1 MAWSTRKEGHKQ
13 QHSSSRRRRTSSSS
27 VDLAGGLLFIAALS
41 LLVSLGEQCA
51 VGLTTP
57 GRTWPVGDIAVEHGK
72 PLNITCVLNETF
84 IARNFPGKTSADLV
98 FFKGQHEVDSQY
110 IHVLNETSIMLN
122 ITNPPPEN
130 EMYYCKLRLDKR
142 IYHKE
147 YEAVCLNKVA
157 VGFKPRKPKN
167 FNCYSMNWENLTCS
181 WDPPENFVDTTYQI
195 TFKLPGRAAS
205 RKLYPCPEPA
215 KDEVRLNRNSCTW
228 KPKTNPIYRQPYEFY
243 TFYINGTNVLG
254 TWNGSYKFHH
264 FAHVIPARPSNLTV
278 VNKTLNSAMLYWSV
292 AYPMQ
297 NFPPGLHHRI
307 AHQSQWED
315 RDSWQNID
323 INDEPHNPN
332 RYYNLTGLKY
342 ANSIYDVRVYVKSA
356 VAEGDDMWSNFS
368 GITFRTPATVPGQP
382 PITDLGSF
390 EVTDGNNASR
400 DIYLYWQSIPAYLE
414 NGDHFRY
421 QVINVMENKRKVHL
435 VPNETTRTYAKFRG
449 LSMNNNYNFEIVST
463 NDVGAL
469 EIPANIFVPS
479 KENLPKEPVAFTKIA
494 FDDGLYELSWKPPVS
509 GLADINNYT
518 IFWCE
523 NDRDRPYQC
532 QGYLDWKHVPSD
544 TLIHN
549 VTVPDPKRVY
559 QFAISAN
566 TDHGSSGMMWA
577 SCTVIHNKVVGKMK
591 TVWINRVESEA
602 IEVGWKLDCSDRI
615 GIVDGFRIYYC
626 PITSPYNLTCRSP
639 KMNKTVDNNVNSIGG
654 RIAELKPYTTYMIS
668 VAVIT
673 KNGEGHA
680 SDPLYNTTY
689 EARPESPRNVNVT
702 RVTNTSMTVEW
713 EDPVHMNGVLRY
725 YIVHYNDLFVKAGRA
740 KTFNLTGLL
749 PYKQYSVQ
757 VSACTVSCSN
767 VTATTPVEV
776 MTDIG
781 VPDQIIPPTVRFV
794 NSSQVR
800 IKWSVPSHAAG
811 PSNFYQIK
819 GVDDKI
825 FTTTEQEALLS
836 IPDCKSDTDERLY
849 KFQVRAVNKKPD
861 GEYLYGNW
869 SEAGEGNCYNG
880 GLSFT
885 VMVIIYV
892 VGIVC
897 GIALMY
903 LLAYGSRKAWK
914 KYKHMQDVDITLPPG
929 LAHELAP
936 DVKLLNK
943 GEQKQRPL
951 PPRPSSANASTG
963 QESPSASLNSEE
975 THMSNDS
982 GNDEVP
988 ILNPKKMAIKS
999 EKNASDKWDSPH
1011 LRQRNVSNASKPGSV
1026 DTLNKRDWD
1035 VYSGKTI
1042 KSSNETLQ
1050 TTVSPSQADTLSL
1063 TKSSPDMSEGVYPK
1077 LNGSSTSDYIS
1088 MPRSTEML
1096 NGHIS
1101 MISPTMGLPPY
1112 CAVGMIPKS
1121 LTNKSMNGKNEETL
1135 GVAVPYVQV
1144 GLMDTFTGDLSSIHE
1159 IKSETK
1165 SFKNIFYESRVERS
1179 AVLSFWRAGE
1189 RLAPISHRIQS
1200 DEKKKLNYRLYII
1213 NSDLNLEHGTAVS
1226 EALVAL
1232 SSEPS
1237 RIASGQVHF
1246 SRRELQ
1252 NAYLSERSQDGA
1264 RHIRHGLLL
1273 GGRRSVRSH
1282 PRRRHHRGRLRRR
1295 HQRKSSLQKSRR
1307 PHRGHPH
1314 RVRPGAHQLLAAPRP
1329 LLEQSRVRPHRLRQA
1344 TVPLADPL
1352 SQSGAEGAGRGL
1364 PRPSAATAQREIRHG
1379 DLALRQVYP
1388 AEDYHQKYRLQGHAY
1403 LVEALGLKSALELQT
1418 SPLAAKLNGFVAG
1431 AVSPSEFEE
1440 QVKSLELSDKALQY
1454 VRKHVIDNQ
1463 GSGLY
1468 C

>member
-1 MAWSTRKEGHKQ
+1 MNARKKP
-13 QHSSSRRRRTSSSS
+13 R
-27 VDLAGGLLFIAALS
+27 LLI
-41 LLVSLGEQCA
+41 
-51 VGLTTP
+51 
-57 GRTWPVGDIAVEHGK
+57 
-72 PLNITCVLNETF
+72 
-84 IARNFPGKTSADLV
+84 
-98 FFKGQHEVDSQY
+98 
-110 IHVLNETSIMLN
+110 
-122 ITNPPPEN
+122 
-130 EMYYCKLRLDKR
+130 
-142 IYHKE
+142 
-147 YEAVCLNKVA
+147 
-157 VGFKPRKPKN
+157 KPRKPKN

-181 WDPPENFVDTTYQI
+181 WEPPENFVDTTYQI

-278 VNKTLNSAMLYWSV
+278 VNKTLNSATLYWSV
-292 AYPMQ
+292 GYPMQ

-307 AHQSQWED
+307 SHQSQWEK
-315 RDSWQNID
+315 RDSWQKIE
-323 INDEPHNPN
+323 ITDEPHNPN
-332 RYYNLTGLKY
+332 RYFNLTGLKY

-356 VAEGDDMWSNFS
+356 VAESDEMWSNFS

-382 PITDLGSF
+382 PITDFGSF

-400 DIYLYWQSIPAYLE
+400 DVYLYWQSIPPYLE
-414 NGDHFRY
+414 NGDNFRY

-463 NDVGAL
+463 NAVGAL

-494 FDDGLYELSWKPPVS
+494 FDNGLYELSWKPPVS

-532 QGYLDWKHVPSD
+532 QGYLDWKHVSSD

-689 EARPESPRNVNVT
+689 EARPESPRNISVT

-725 YIVHYNDLFVKAGRA
+725 YIVHYNDLSMKAGRA
-740 KTFNLTGLL
+740 KTLNLTGLV
-749 PYKQYSVQ
+749 PYKKYSVH

-767 VTATTPVEV
+767 LTATTPVEV
-776 MTDIG
+776 LTDIG

-800 IKWSVPSHAAG
+800 ITWPAPSHAAG
-811 PSNFYQIK
+811 PLDFYQIK
-819 GVDDKI
+819 GVDDEI

-836 IPDCKSDTDERLY
+836 IPDCKSDTDEKLY
-849 KFQVRAVNKKPD
+849 KFQVRAVNVKPD

-869 SEAGEGNCYNG
+869 SEAGEGNCYSSG
-880 GLSFT
+880 PSFT
-885 VMVIIYV
+885 VMVIIWV
-892 VGIVC
+892 VGIAC
-897 GIALMY
+897 GIGFMY

-914 KYKHMQDVDITLPPG
+914 KYKHMQDVDIALPPG
-929 LAHELAP
+929 LAPELAP

-988 ILNPKKMAIKS
+988 ILNSEKMAIKS
-999 EKNASDKWDSPH
+999 EKIASDKWDSPH
-1011 LRQRNVSNASKPGSV
+1011 LRQRNVSNPSKPGSV

-1035 VYSGKTI
+1035 VYSGKTT

-1077 LNGSSTSDYIS
+1077 LNGLSTSDYIS

-1121 LTNKSMNGKNEETL
+1121 LTNKSMNAKNEETL

-1144 GLMDTFTGDLSSIHE
+1144 GLMDTFTGDLLQSGPIDATRYNLNLQKPIESNQNNQQQQSSQSYVQVGQVMMNASINSGTMNGGAIVNTTSTMNNCPFE
-1159 IKSETK
+1159 IKPKADSTFINQQQQQQLAKELTNK
-1165 SFKNIFYESRVERS
+1165 LEATSLFPVQTPVQKFQVNGNVVTSIPSTMNDCPFEMKPKADSTLMNHQPQPQLAKDLTNKLEATSLTPVQAS
-1179 AVLSFWRAGE
+1179 VQKPQANGNVLSSTPMKQDGYVSVDFVQNQSLNATTAKNDSPKPYVSVNVLSNLSQPKQVQEKTQQKESDYTRHDSQ
-1189 RLAPISHRIQS
+1189 ISS
-1200 DEKKKLNYRLYII
+1200 PVMSSK
-1213 NSDLNLEHGTAVS
+1213 
-1226 EALVAL
+1226 L
-1232 SSEPS
+1232 SSSSTLYDVTDEM
-1237 RIASGQVHF
+1237 
-1246 SRRELQ
+1246 
-1252 NAYLSERSQDGA
+1252 N
-1264 RHIRHGLLL
+1264 
-1273 GGRRSVRSH
+1273 
-1282 PRRRHHRGRLRRR
+1282 
-1295 HQRKSSLQKSRR
+1295 KSSLSSQDQLITTKCEAERDNSVYTPAPTTKKKPALVNPNPNDEKYSRM
-1307 PHRGHPH
+1307 
-1314 RVRPGAHQLLAAPRP
+1314 LIYPR
-1329 LLEQSRVRPHRLRQA
+1329 
-1344 TVPLADPL
+1344 T
-1352 SQSGAEGAGRGL
+1352 
-1364 PRPSAATAQREIRHG
+1364 
-1379 DLALRQVYP
+1379 
-1388 AEDYHQKYRLQGHAY
+1388 
-1403 LVEALGLKSALELQT
+1403 
-1418 SPLAAKLNGFVAG
+1418 
-1431 AVSPSEFEE
+1431 
-1440 QVKSLELSDKALQY
+1440 
-1454 VRKHVIDNQ
+1454 
-1463 GSGLY
+1463 
-1468 C
+1468 